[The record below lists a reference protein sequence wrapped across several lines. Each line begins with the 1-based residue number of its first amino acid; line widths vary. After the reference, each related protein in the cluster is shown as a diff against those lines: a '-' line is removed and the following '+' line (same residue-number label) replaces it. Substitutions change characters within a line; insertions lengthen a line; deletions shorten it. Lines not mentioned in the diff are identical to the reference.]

1 MSGFFEKFNNEVVSK
16 IEEMTKPLQSQFGQD
31 MLSLLSA
38 GISVYI
44 LWVGYQTL
52 AGKRQTPLP
61 DLAWD
66 LAKFGIILTFV
77 SNADGYLTAAMDAIK
92 SMKDGFLGKP
102 VWATLDTMWSTTQL
116 LADKVYAMDKSTYVS
131 VEGGIG
137 SMLVWGGSI
146 LIMAVAAVIYMLAD
160 VTMQL
165 AVLVAPIF
173 IGCYMFGFTRVMFN
187 NWLGILFSSVLT
199 VIFAG
204 VLVKI
209 GTDFQTDMISQI
221 SKDANSTNILT
232 MGAMAFVIGVLV
244 AVFVWKSSSIAQQ
257 LAGAGV
263 EGALQGAAMFTGLA
277 GAAAGTKAIS
287 AAGSAGIGLGVGLA
301 GRKGMQS
308 LSGKAG
314 NLLGRGTRTAAEWAG
329 DRSYQKLAPTGAV
342 GMAAR
347 RLASLEKARARSAI

>member
-1 MSGFFEKFNNEVVSK
+1 MSGFFEKFNSEVVSK
-16 IEEMTKPLQSQFGQD
+16 IEEMTKPLQSQLGQD

-44 LWVGYQTL
+44 LWVGYQIL
-52 AGKRQTPLP
+52 AGKRQTPLQ
-61 DLAWD
+61 DLVWD
-66 LAKFGIILTFV
+66 LSKFAIILTFV

-92 SMKDGFLGKP
+92 SMKDVFLGKP

-116 LADKVYAMDKSTYVS
+116 LADKVYAMDQSKYVS

-146 LIMAVAAVIYMLAD
+146 LIMSVAAVIYMLAD

-165 AVLVAPIF
+165 AILVAPIF

-187 NWLGILFSSVLT
+187 NWLGILFSSVFT

-209 GTDFQTDMISQI
+209 GTEFQTDMLSQI
-221 SKDANSTNILT
+221 SRDANSTNILT
-232 MGAMAFVIGVLV
+232 MGAMAFVIGVLI
-244 AVFVWKSSSIAQQ
+244 AVFVWKSSSFAQQ

-263 EGALQGAAMFTGLA
+263 EGTLQGMALLGI
-277 GAAAGTKAIS
+277 GAA
-287 AAGSAGIGLGVGLA
+287 
-301 GRKGMQS
+301 GMAVEKTRNQM
-308 LSGKAG
+308 K
-314 NLLGRGTRTAAEWAG
+314 RGTRTAAEWAG
-329 DRSYQKLAPTGAV
+329 EKGEQKRASIGAL
-342 GMAAR
+342 GMEAR
-347 RLASLEKARARSAI
+347 RRASLEKARARNSA